1 MNRLVIL
8 VIIFSIP
15 ILFFGYSNASRT
27 TTATM
32 LDSSIQIMSNS
43 GQIQEIREI
52 VYEFLELRS
61 IKNQDELH
69 MRASLLD
76 EKIRNVDL
84 ISQNCEK
91 PISTIELIQSKD
103 PYQLLQSKCSKLGQ
117 ISFSKAYEVW
127 KIFT

>member
-1 MNRLVIL
+1 
-8 VIIFSIP
+8 
-15 ILFFGYSNASRT
+15 
-27 TTATM
+27 M

-52 VYEFLELRS
+52 VNEFLELRN
-61 IKNQDELH
+61 IKNQDELQR
-69 MRASLLD
+69 RASLLD

-91 PISTIELIQSKD
+91 SISTIELIQSLD